1 MTLNCTLFNIID
13 NMAVPAMRLRTLRI
27 QNFRCFKD
35 REISFNDY
43 TCLVGPGGAGKST
56 VLTAVR
62 ILFRDSS
69 SSPTDLIYLQQEDFH
84 RRDTSADI
92 TITATFADL
101 EPEAQVDFKHYYR
114 QEQLVVSA
122 IARWNQDAK
131 HAEVKQYGQRM
142 VMPEFMAFFEA
153 DSNGSS
159 VIVLKELYST
169 IRRSFTELPPPG
181 TKAAMKEALSAYES
195 S

>member
-1 MTLNCTLFNIID
+1 
-13 NMAVPAMRLRTLRI
+13 MALPAMRLSRLRI
-27 QNFRCFKD
+27 QNFRCYKD

-56 VLTAVR
+56 VLTALR

-84 RRDTSADI
+84 RRDTTADI
-92 TITATFADL
+92 TITATFTDL

-114 QEQLVVSA
+114 QDQLVVA
-122 IARWNQDAK
+122 AVARWSQDAK

-142 VMPEFMAFFEA
+142 VIPAFIPFFEA
-153 DSNGSS
+153 ESNNSS
-159 VIVLKELYST
+159 AIVLKELYST
-169 IRRSFTELPPPG
+169 SFQAPRLCRRMARGRLRVIF
-181 TKAAMKEALSAYES
+181 S
-195 S
+195 SRIVMHIGGMTSS